1 MISPEE
7 KNINITYEPV
17 FIPVNGTDTLHM
29 MRIYSNP
36 AGPPVL
42 MIHGAIENGR
52 IFYNDR
58 GKGLG
63 PYLAVNGFDVYAA
76 DLRGRGGCTPHVN
89 RDSSY
94 GQTDSII
101 ADIPAYMNKII
112 ELRGNIMQHWVCHS
126 WGGVLATAHLLR
138 HPENI
143 ANVRSLVYFGSKRK
157 VSVRNLHRFLYID
170 IVWRY
175 GFSLVSR
182 IFGYVPAKKF
192 GFGTDDESRGSHSG
206 CVYWVE
212 EKTWIDPVDGFDYG
226 KAAGKVT
233 LPPALY
239 FAAENDKSLGHPSDV
254 SDFINESGDHSYE
267 YILLSKRKGNLH
279 NYDHV
284 SMITHRD
291 APADHFSEVL
301 RWLTEFN

>member
-1 MISPEE
+1 MENTSVKSIDL
-7 KNINITYEPV
+7 TYEPV
-17 FIPVNGTDTLHM
+17 FIPVDQTDTLHM
-29 MRIYSNP
+29 MRIYSKP
-36 AGPPVL
+36 DGPPVL

-52 IFYNDR
+52 IFYNEQ

-63 PYLAVNGFDVYAA
+63 PYLAMNGYDVYAA
-76 DLRGRGGCTPHVN
+76 DLRGRGGCIPHVS
-89 RDSSY
+89 RSSYY
-94 GQTDSII
+94 GQTDSIT
-101 ADIPAYMNKII
+101 ADIPAYMNKIKEI
-112 ELRGNIMQHWVCHS
+112 RGEIKQRWVCHS

-138 HPENI
+138 YPENI
-143 ANVRSLVYFGSKRK
+143 SNVESLVYFGSKRR

-175 GFSLVSR
+175 GFTLVSR

-192 GFGTDDESRGSHSG
+192 GFGTDDESRGSHYG
-206 CVYWVE
+206 CVFWVE

-226 KAAGKVT
+226 KAAERIK

-239 FAAENDKSLGHPSDV
+239 FAAANDMSLGHPSDV
-254 SDFINESGDHSYE
+254 TDFINESGDHRHE
-267 YILLSKRKGNLH
+267 YILLSKKNRNLH

-291 APADHFSEVL
+291 APMDHFPKVL
-301 RWLTEFN
+301 SWLSK